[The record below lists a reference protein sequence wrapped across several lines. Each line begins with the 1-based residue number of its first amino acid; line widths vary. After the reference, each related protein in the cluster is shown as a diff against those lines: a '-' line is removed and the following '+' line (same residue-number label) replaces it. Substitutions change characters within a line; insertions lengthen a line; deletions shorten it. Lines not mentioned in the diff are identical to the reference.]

1 MASDRKFEKPFTE
14 QDMLNSLATDFGGG
28 ELAVD
33 HALPTPERVAQESNV
48 PRMRLKVKKLP
59 HFEGLPELALAT
71 IGSVGVDLFC
81 ALDER
86 VCLNNMGAREIIPTG
101 ISIELPIGY
110 EAQIRP
116 RSGLAAKYGIT
127 VLNTPG
133 TIDSDYRGE
142 IGVILVNLST
152 KKFFVE
158 RGMRIAQMVV
168 KPTIVPVID
177 YVDELD
183 MTGRGEGGFGSTGQ

>member
-1 MASDRKFEKPFTE
+1 MASDRKFEKPVTNE
-14 QDMLNSLATDFGGG
+14 DRMNSIASDFGGG
-28 ELAVD
+28 ENAVD
-33 HALPTPERVAQESNV
+33 RALPSPERLEQMERVTRVQV
-48 PRMRLKVKKLP
+48 RVKALP
-59 HFEGLPELALAT
+59 NYGSLPLLEMAT

-86 VCLNNMGAREIIPTG
+86 VCLNNMGSRAIIPTG
-101 ISIELPIGY
+101 IAIELPIGY

-116 RSGLAAKYGIT
+116 RSGLAAKEGIT
-127 VLNTPG
+127 VLNSPG

-152 KKFFVE
+152 KRFFVE
-158 RGMRIAQMVV
+158 RGMRIAQLVV
-168 KPTIVPVID
+168 KPIVIPVID

-183 MTGRGEGGFGSTGQ
+183 MTGRGDGGFGSTGQ

>member
-14 QDMLNSLATDFGGG
+14 QDMLNSIASDFGGG
-28 ELAVD
+28 ESAVD
-33 HALPTPERVAQESNV
+33 TALPTPERVDEAAHI
-48 PRMRLKVKKLP
+48 PRVRVKVKKLP
-59 HFEGLPELALAT
+59 HYDGLSELAMAT
-71 IGSVGVDLFC
+71 IGSVGIDLYC
-81 ALDER
+81 AVNKS

-101 ISIELPIGY
+101 ISIELPIGF

-127 VLNTPG
+127 ILNTPG

-158 RGMRIAQMVV
+158 RGMRIAQMVI
-168 KPTIVPVID
+168 KPTIIPVLD

>member
-14 QDMLNSLATDFGGG
+14 ADMLDGLAADFGG
-28 ELAVD
+28 EAAKDV
-33 HALPTPERVAQESNV
+33 ALPTPERVDAASHIERV
-48 PRMRLKVKKLP
+48 RVKVKLLP
-59 HFEGLPELALAT
+59 HFGGLPELAMAT
-71 IGSVGVDLFC
+71 IGSVGIDLYC

-142 IGVILVNLST
+142 IGIILVNLST

-168 KPTIVPVID
+168 KPTIIPVLD

>member
-14 QDMLNSLATDFGGG
+14 ADMLDGLAADFGG
-28 ELAVD
+28 EAAKDV
-33 HALPTPERVAQESNV
+33 ALPTPERVDEASHIERV
-48 PRMRLKVKKLP
+48 RVKVKTLP
-59 HFEGLPELALAT
+59 HFNGLPELAMAT
-71 IGSVGVDLFC
+71 IGSVGFDLYC

-168 KPTIVPVID
+168 KPTIIPVLD

>member
-14 QDMLNSLATDFGGG
+14 QDMLNSLATDFGGSDQ
-28 ELAVD
+28 AVD
-33 HALPTPERVAQESNV
+33 TALPTPERVEASSHV
-48 PRMRLKVKKLP
+48 PRVRVKVKKLP
-59 HFEGLPELALAT
+59 NFGGLPELAMAT
-71 IGSVGVDLFC
+71 IGSAGIDLYC
-81 ALDER
+81 AVDER

-127 VLNTPG
+127 VLNAPG

-142 IGVILVNLST
+142 IGVILLNTST

-168 KPTIVPVID
+168 KPTVIPVLD
-177 YVDELD
+177 YVEELD
-183 MTGRGEGGFGSTGQ
+183 MTGRGEDGFGSTGQ

>member
-14 QDMLNSLATDFGGG
+14 KDMLDNLAVEYGG
-28 ELAVD
+28 ETAVD
-33 HALPTPERVAQESNV
+33 TALPTPERVDEGAHI
-48 PRMRLKVKKLP
+48 PRVRVGVKKLP
-59 HFEGLPELALAT
+59 HFEGLPELSMAT

-81 ALDER
+81 AVDEAI
-86 VCLNNMGAREIIPTG
+86 CLNNMGARELIPTG
-101 ISIELPIGY
+101 ISIELPIGF

-127 VLNTPG
+127 VLNSPG

-142 IGVILVNLST
+142 IKVILVNQST
-152 KKFFVE
+152 KRFFVE

-168 KPTIVPVID
+168 KPIVIPVID
-177 YVDELD
+177 YVDDLN
-183 MTGRGEGGFGSTGQ
+183 MTERGEGGFGSTGT

>member
-14 QDMLNSLATDFGGG
+14 KDMLDGIAAEFGGG
-28 ELAVD
+28 DQAVD
-33 HALPTPERVAQESNV
+33 HALPTTERVEQGKDI
-48 PRMRLKVKKLP
+48 PRIQLKVKKLP
-59 HFEGLPELALAT
+59 HFEGLPELAMAT

-81 ALDER
+81 ALSEP
-86 VCLNNMGAREIIPTG
+86 VCLNTMGARAIIPTG
-101 ISIELPIGY
+101 ICLELPIGF

-127 VLNTPG
+127 VLNSPG

-142 IGVILVNLST
+142 IGVILLNTST

-158 RGMRIAQMVV
+158 RGMRIAQLVV
-168 KPTIVPVID
+168 KPIIIPVID
-177 YVDELD
+177 YVDSLD
-183 MTGRGEGGFGSTGQ
+183 MTGRGDGGFGSTGQ

>member
-1 MASDRKFEKPFTE
+1 MSDKTTRTHEE
-14 QDMLNSLATDFGGG
+14 MVQEVAAHFGGG
-28 ELAVD
+28 KEVVER
-33 HALPTPERVAQESNV
+33 ALPTPARVDATNNSPHV
-48 PRMRLKVKKLP
+48 SIRVKKLG
-59 HFEGLPELALAT
+59 HYGDLPNLKAAT
-71 IGSVGVDLFC
+71 IGSAGVDLY
-81 ALDER
+81 AAVYEP

-101 ISIELPIGY
+101 VSIALPVGY

-116 RSGLAAKYGIT
+116 RSGLAANHGLT

-142 IGVILVNLST
+142 IKIILINLST

-158 RGMRIAQMVV
+158 RGMRIAQMIV
-168 KPTIVPVID
+168 KPVLLPTLE

-183 MTGRGEGGFGSTGQ
+183 DTERGEGHFGSTGL

>member
-14 QDMLNSLATDFGGG
+14 KDMMDSLAVEYGG
-28 ELAVD
+28 EAAVD
-33 HALPTPERVAQESNV
+33 TALPTSERVDEAAHV
-48 PRMRLKVKKLP
+48 PRVRIGVKMLP
-59 HFEGLPELALAT
+59 HFGDLPSLSMAT

-81 ALDER
+81 AVDEP

-101 ISIELPIGY
+101 ISLELPIGY

-142 IGVILVNLST
+142 IKVILVNMST
-152 KKFFVE
+152 KRFFVE

-168 KPTIVPVID
+168 KPIVIPVFD
-177 YVDELD
+177 YVDDLN
-183 MTGRGEGGFGSTGQ
+183 MTERGEGGFGSTGT

>member
-1 MASDRKFEKPFTE
+1 MASDKKFEPPYTQE
-14 QDMLNSLATDFGGG
+14 DMVRDVAEHFSVPGVLDQ
-28 ELAVD
+28 
-33 HALPTPERVAQESNV
+33 ALPSPERLAEAEYTPNV
-48 PRMRLKVKKLP
+48 TVRVQKLP
-59 HFEGLPELALAT
+59 HYGDLPDLAIAT
-71 IGSVGVDLFC
+71 IGSAGVDLFS
-81 ALDER
+81 ALDEP

-101 ISIELPIGY
+101 ISIELPVGF

-116 RSGLAAKYGIT
+116 RSGLAAKHGIT

-158 RGMRIAQMVV
+158 RGMRIAQMVI
-168 KPTIVPVID
+168 KPVVVPQLE
-177 YVDELD
+177 YVEELSR
-183 MTGRGEGGFGSTGQ
+183 TGRGSGGFGSTGT

>member
-1 MASDRKFEKPFTE
+1 MASDRKFEKPLTE
-14 QDMLNSLATDFGGG
+14 RDMMDSLAADFGGG
-28 ELAVD
+28 ETVVNS
-33 HALPTPERVAQESNV
+33 ALPTQERIDEAAHV
-48 PRMRLKVKKLP
+48 PRVRVGLKLLP
-59 HFEGLPELALAT
+59 HFEGLPNLSMAT

-81 ALDER
+81 AVDKA

-142 IGVILVNLST
+142 IKVILVNQST

-168 KPTIVPVID
+168 KPIVIPIFD
-177 YVDELD
+177 YVDDLN
-183 MTGRGEGGFGSTGQ
+183 MTERGEGGFGSTGN